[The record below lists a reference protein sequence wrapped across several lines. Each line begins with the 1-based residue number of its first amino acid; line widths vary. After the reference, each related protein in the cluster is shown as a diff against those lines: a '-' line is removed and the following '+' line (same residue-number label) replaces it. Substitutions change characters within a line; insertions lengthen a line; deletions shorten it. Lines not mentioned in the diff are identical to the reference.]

1 MSVLYWMRSTVAE
14 GASGGAHLLV
24 FHRLDWGIALAGVLR
39 ALAHG
44 CSVVVQTLVACNT
57 HYLVHI
63 LHVHHRC
70 HILQDAL
77 CWHPMGS
84 MDQGAAPWGCR
95 PLIEG
100 WSLVGEACPG
110 VCQFSAL

>member
-44 CSVVVQTLVACNT
+44 CSVVVQTLA
-57 HYLVHI
+57 HAA
-63 LHVHHRC
+63 LHSPSLSPVWFALSS
-70 HILQDAL
+70 IDAAL
-77 CWHPMGS
+77 LTGSQMG
-84 MDQGAAPWGCR
+84 AK
-95 PLIEG
+95 
-100 WSLVGEACPG
+100 
-110 VCQFSAL
+110 